1 MPPASAKRAET
12 LQCASLVP
20 KNPEMKAYDI
30 KKGNVVEHDGKV
42 WQIRDIER
50 SSPQGRGGNVTFR
63 FIMYSVPGGQKLD
76 LSLRAEDDLRET
88 EVTRRAVTYS
98 YKEGDAFVFM
108 DSEDFAQYILDASAV
123 GDASGYIADGIEGC
137 YVQLIDDAPVAL
149 QLPPTV
155 VLEVVD
161 TAPELKG
168 ATATK
173 RPKPAKLATG
183 IEIQVP
189 EYITSGEKVLV
200 NTATGEFSGRA

>member
-1 MPPASAKRAET
+1 MGVFESRDAGMRAYEVKR
-12 LQCASLVP
+12 
-20 KNPEMKAYDI
+20 
-30 KKGNVVEHDGKV
+30 GNVIEHDGKV

-76 LSLRAEDDLRET
+76 LSLRAEDELRET
-88 EVTRRAVTYS
+88 EVTRRAVTFS
-98 YKEGDAFVFM
+98 YKDGDAFVFM
-108 DSEDFAQYILDASAV
+108 DSEDFTQYTLDANVV
-123 GDASGYIADGIEGC
+123 GDAAGYIADGIEGC
-137 YVQLIDDAPVAL
+137 YVQIIDDAPVAV

-155 VLEVVD
+155 ALEVVD
-161 TAPELKG
+161 TAPEMKG

-189 EYITSGEKVLV
+189 EYISTGERVLV